1 MTLRIATFNL
11 ENLDDEP
18 GTSPT
23 LAERIRV
30 LKPQLLRLDADVL
43 CLQEVNAQK
52 PDPKGPRRLDALDR
66 LLDGTPYESYGRAVT
81 KRRDGGDYLDIHNL
95 AILSRLPI
103 IESRQ
108 IWHDLVPAPLVRRMT
123 ALPANVAPEPVEW
136 DRPILHAVIGLADGR
151 RLHVLNLHL
160 RAPLAAFVAGQ
171 KIDAFT
177 WKSVQGWAEGFY
189 LAAIKRTGQ
198 ACEARLAVDRIFD
211 AEGDALIALCG
222 DFNATERETPMRAAI
237 GASADTGNGHLS
249 WRELV
254 PLEHT
259 IPADRRYSV
268 VHGGAK
274 VMLDHLLV
282 SRALLSAYR
291 SAEIH
296 NEALGDELIAFATP
310 THSPESFHA
319 PVVAAFDL

>member
-1 MTLRIATFNL
+1 MTLRLATFNL

-18 GTSPT
+18 GAAPS

-30 LKPQLLRLDADVL
+30 LRPQLLRLRADVL

-52 PDPKGPRRLDALDR
+52 PDPKGLRRLDALDR
-66 LLDGTPYESYGRAVT
+66 LLDGTPYEHYARAAT
-81 KRRDGGDYLDIHNL
+81 KRRDGGDYLDVHNL
-95 AILSRLPI
+95 VILSRLPI
-103 IESRQ
+103 LDSRQ
-108 IWHDLVPAPLVRRMT
+108 IWHDLVPAPLVARVT
-123 ALPANVAPEPVEW
+123 AVPAGGTPEPVEW
-136 DRPILHAVIGLADGR
+136 DRPVLQAAIDLGQGR

-171 KIDAFT
+171 KVDAFT

-189 LAAIKRTGQ
+189 LAAVKRTGQ
-198 ACEARLAVDRIFD
+198 AFEARLAADRIFD
-211 AEGDALIALCG
+211 SEGDALIALCG

-237 GASADTGNGHLS
+237 GAVADTGNGRLI

-254 PLEHT
+254 PLEQT

-268 VHGGAK
+268 LHGGAR

-282 SRALLSAYR
+282 SRALLAAYR

-310 THSPESFHA
+310 TRSPESFHA
-319 PVVAAFDL
+319 PVAAEFDL